1 MSKQTVSFRLDTR
14 KVKALDT
21 IAKSVQR
28 DRTFLLD
35 EAVQY
40 YIHLHEWQLKQI
52 QESIAEADA
61 GRLLDHAQV
70 KGIARKWRRR

>member
-1 MSKQTVSFRLDTR
+1 MTKQTVSFRLDAR

-21 IAKSVQR
+21 IAKAVQR
-28 DRTFLLD
+28 DRTFLLG

-70 KGIARKWRRR
+70 KNIARKWRRR

>member
-1 MSKQTVSFRLDTR
+1 MSKQTVSFRLDAR

-21 IAKSVQR
+21 IAKSVRR

-52 QESIAEADA
+52 QESIVEADA

-70 KGIARKWRRR
+70 KKIVREWRRR

>member
-1 MSKQTVSFRLDTR
+1 MSKLTVSFRLDAR
-14 KVKALDT
+14 KVKTLDT
-21 IAKSVQR
+21 IAKAVQR

-52 QESIAEADA
+52 AESIAEADA
-61 GRLLDHAQV
+61 GHLLDHAQV
-70 KGIARKWRRR
+70 KNIARKWRRR

>member
-1 MSKQTVSFRLDTR
+1 MGKQTVSFRLDAR

-21 IAKSVQR
+21 IAKSVRR

-40 YIHLHEWQLKQI
+40 YIDLHEWQLKQI

-61 GRLLDHAQV
+61 GRLLDHSQV
-70 KGIARKWRRR
+70 KKIVRKWRRR